1 MTQGSDSIWS
11 CLNKKNKATLSCVF
25 DCYMAGWLWFVA
37 VVARGHGTCC
47 NSLGGCAVCSAC
59 PPELIDD
66 ARL

>member
-1 MTQGSDSIWS
+1 M
-11 CLNKKNKATLSCVF
+11 
-25 DCYMAGWLWFVA
+25 A

-59 PPELIDD
+59 PLELIDD